1 MSSRDGDKW
10 VGMPRLL
17 LAGPFPEPVGGV
29 SVHLSRLH
37 AWLSALGIA
46 VDQVDESRVKKTGVY
61 NLRSFRVGSYLR
73 YLTRCD
79 VAHIHSSVHMFRILH
94 ILMCRMFGL
103 RVVVT
108 IHSWR
113 PSRVAT
119 WINRLFL
126 RLAHE
131 VILVSE
137 EINDY
142 FQLRGHR
149 VLPAFLPPS
158 ECRRSLPQE
167 VQCFLDAARAQGRAV
182 LCANAYELVKNQGED
197 LYGLDLCVELLHQL
211 VHQSGVEASLVFIV
225 CCDAKNNSLFMN
237 AREAVAKYGL
247 EGRVCLYNEPVD
259 FIALLSQCNVV
270 LRPTNTDGDALTI
283 REALYYGVPVIASDV
298 VKRPEGTILFQN
310 RDVKDLVYRTIGVL
324 ENGDRCAQVPVQ
336 ASYDSYFERYL
347 NLYLGILRGR
357 TGSGS
362 PG

>member
-1 MSSRDGDKW
+1 
-10 VGMPRLL
+10 MPRLL
-17 LAGPFPEPVGGV
+17 LAGPFPGPVGGV

-37 AWLSALGIA
+37 AWLSARGIA
-46 VDQVDESRVKKTGVY
+46 VDRVDESRVKKTGVY

-79 VAHIHSSVHMFRILH
+79 VAHIHSSVHLFRILH
-94 ILMCRMFGL
+94 IVACRMLGL

-113 PSRVAT
+113 PSRIAT

-137 EINDY
+137 GINDH
-142 FQLRGHR
+142 LRLRRHR
-149 VLPAFLPPS
+149 ILPAFLPPT
-158 ECRRSLPQE
+158 EHRCSLPRE
-167 VQCFLDAARAQGRAV
+167 IQCFLDAARVRGGAV
-182 LCANAYELVKNQGED
+182 LCANAYELIENRGED
-197 LYGLDLCVELLHQL
+197 LYGLDLCVELLHRL
-211 VHQSGVEASLVFIV
+211 VHQSGVEASLVFVV
-225 CCDAKNNSLFMN
+225 CCEARNNPLYIH
-237 AREAVAKYGL
+237 AREAVARHGL

-298 VKRPEGTILFQN
+298 VKRPEGTILFKN
-310 RDVKDLVYRTIGVL
+310 RDVQDLAFRTIGVL
-324 ENGDRCAQVPVQ
+324 KNGHRCAQAPVQ
-336 ASYDSYFERYL
+336 AAYDSYFEQYL
-347 NLYLGILRGR
+347 NLYLGILCGR
-357 TGSGS
+357 ASSGS
-362 PG
+362 PS